1 MVDLYIVLFDSV
13 MTNPATGHGR
23 EGYYFGEN
31 GEYTHYEASK
41 AVAEALVA
49 RGMGKTQEPTSFTEE
64 EYKQMPQLVYLGTNS
79 RCRGDRSRSIGWK
92 PVKTTEDMLASIKPE
107 LDELLKKPEELT
119 KIV

>member
-1 MVDLYIVLFDSV
+1 VADLYIVLFDSI

-64 EYKQMPQLVYLGTNS
+64 EYKQMPQVSGL
-79 RCRGDRSRSIGWK
+79 
-92 PVKTTEDMLASIKPE
+92 
-107 LDELLKKPEELT
+107 
-119 KIV
+119 